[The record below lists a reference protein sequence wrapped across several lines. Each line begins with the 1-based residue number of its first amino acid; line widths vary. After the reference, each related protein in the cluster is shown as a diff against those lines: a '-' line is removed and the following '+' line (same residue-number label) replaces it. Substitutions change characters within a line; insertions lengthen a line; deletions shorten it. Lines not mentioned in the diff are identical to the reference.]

1 MGAPGPGRPPVRG
14 EGPRRPGVP
23 PGRLPWPAAV
33 RRPDELLPRA
43 PRRKG
48 FRSGDPAIVKRWV
61 ERHRQD
67 AERLQWEGKFAK
79 QDLERLLQAM
89 QLVEGRR
96 PVEVQAGATATL
108 RNLGIAPGAI
118 HTIFLRIDPP
128 PKAKAGDAWEF
139 SVVQRDAATGAV
151 QGGADYAV
159 RVNRAERSSS
169 SRNRLR
175 ASPPP

>member
-1 MGAPGPGRPPVRG
+1 
-14 EGPRRPGVP
+14 
-23 PGRLPWPAAV
+23 
-33 RRPDELLPRA
+33 
-43 PRRKG
+43 
-48 FRSGDPAIVKRWV
+48 
-61 ERHRQD
+61 
-67 AERLQWEGKFAK
+67 
-79 QDLERLLQAM
+79 M